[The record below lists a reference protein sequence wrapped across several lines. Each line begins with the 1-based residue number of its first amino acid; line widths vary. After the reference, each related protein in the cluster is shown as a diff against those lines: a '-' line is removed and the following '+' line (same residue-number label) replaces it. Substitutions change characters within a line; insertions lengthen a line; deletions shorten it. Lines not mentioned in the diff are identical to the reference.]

1 MKSIQEFLLEFL
13 NDESNS
19 GADLQFLTS
28 KFQDLKF
35 YESHYE
41 LESLLHLLVRIANN
55 HHCSSNF
62 YGKIEAILTFYKDD
76 IQKFF
81 SNSQIFNIFVSNK
94 RILLYLIEEKIITI
108 DEYIVKKLTSDKY
121 VKMKYPQYF
130 SPEIRPFMNEKWFPK
145 IEVKKEN
152 NSRNNWNN
160 LNNQDQNNLSNKW
173 IEELKNE
180 LPEKFYEKRKNG
192 QNDSYICEL
201 IEKDLVEEFIA
212 YVNKINLSPRSTID
226 FSNYETNS
234 FLIKKF
240 TQFKNQESNKR
251 FNPFFNNNQNNKKE
265 RISLIEYAA
274 FFGSIQIFNYL
285 RMNNVDL
292 LPSLWMFAIHG
303 NNAELIHLLEELNV
317 KFGNN
322 ECYMYIIESIK
333 CHHNDLANY
342 FINNYMQNAED
353 KEQSIFI
360 QALKYYNFNFIQNK
374 FIKKSF
380 YHLCEYDY
388 CPLVEILLKDE
399 NTNINEIVIFKKKN
413 IYKIFN

>member
-285 RMNNVDL
+285 RM
-292 LPSLWMFAIHG
+292 G
-303 NNAELIHLLEELNV
+303 
-317 KFGNN
+317 
-322 ECYMYIIESIK
+322 
-333 CHHNDLANY
+333 
-342 FINNYMQNAED
+342 
-353 KEQSIFI
+353 
-360 QALKYYNFNFIQNK
+360 
-374 FIKKSF
+374 
-380 YHLCEYDY
+380 
-388 CPLVEILLKDE
+388 
-399 NTNINEIVIFKKKN
+399 KKKTY
-413 IYKIFN
+413 IMQS